1 MNKNPALVKHILDA
15 IQSVDAYIADRTFDE
30 FCKNQLVIDAVVL
43 QFMIIGEASTKLSAS
58 FQETHSDIPFHQI
71 IGLRNK
77 IVHAYWII
85 DTKVI
90 WDAYKNDLPDLKEKL
105 LKIV

>member
-15 IQSVDAYIADRTFDE
+15 IKTINEYIAKRTFDD
-30 FCKNQLVIDAVVL
+30 FCNNQIIVDAVVF
-43 QFMIIGEASTKLSAS
+43 QFMIIGEASTKLSNS
-58 FQETHSDIPFHQI
+58 FHEKHSDIPFHQI

-90 WDAYKNDLPDLKEKL
+90 WDAYKNDLPELKKKL
-105 LKIV
+105 LKAI